1 MILLKVSHYSWNN
14 FFWHLILLHHWL
26 HLLQFDLAVFWVC
39 VKRIRFFNCL
49 CPSSPSSCLSAS
61 GIWNIG
67 KCEANK
73 YFTEH
78 QIANNFNT
86 IQLFVPIKKKIFVS
100 VFFRNKLQWSRIS
113 QPPAYLCIIKT
124 EGKLSSGEKPV
135 YNVQLLISEQIAF
148 APVFY
153 FGQVFAFCRL
163 INRIMLEW
171 FLLIMCR

>member
-1 MILLKVSHYSWNN
+1 MIVLKVSHYSWNN
-14 FFWHLILLHHWL
+14 FFWHVILLHHWL

-39 VKRIRFFNCL
+39 VKRIRFSNCL

-67 KCEANK
+67 EYGANK

-124 EGKLSSGEKPV
+124 EKIKQWRKTCLQCPVTNIRTNSLCSST
-135 YNVQLLISEQIAF
+135 LLWTSF
-148 APVFY
+148 CFL
-153 FGQVFAFCRL
+153 QV
-163 INRIMLEW
+163 NQ
-171 FLLIMCR
+171 